1 MLAPS
6 PAPNLIADTEPLPGE
21 AADIALGIALAR
33 HKDTTAVRIVGA
45 LSEVG
50 AWEMLVAVS
59 ATTLAVGVARR
70 DPRTITA
77 GRHMLGAGLLASL
90 VKTTM
95 KRFVHRSRP
104 NVVMETGR
112 YERGWFGPNDG
123 PRQSFPSGH
132 AAAGVAVARAIGRA
146 CPEYRTAAGI
156 GAGVIVAAQLLRGA
170 HYPSDVVAGTV
181 IGLAAEAAVNRLSG
195 PDSRRHET
203 AP

>member
-1 MLAPS
+1 MLTPS
-6 PAPNLIADTEPLPGE
+6 PARHLIDAPELMPGE
-21 AADIALGIALAR
+21 AADIALGIRLSR
-33 HKDTTAVRIVGA
+33 HRDTPAVRVAGA

-59 ATTLAVGVARR
+59 AATLAVGIARGDARTVAV
-70 DPRTITA
+70 

-90 VKTTM
+90 VKTTA

-104 NVVMETGR
+104 NVVVETGR

-132 AAAGVAVARAIGRA
+132 AAVSVAVARAIGRA
-146 CPEYRTAAGI
+146 CPEARGAAGM
-156 GAGVIVAAQLLRGA
+156 GAGLIVAAQVLRGA

-195 PDSRRHET
+195 PDDSHRGPS
-203 AP
+203 A

>member
-6 PAPNLIADTEPLPGE
+6 PNPNLIAESGHLPGE
-21 AADIALGIALAR
+21 AADIALGIGLAR
-33 HKDTTAVRIVGA
+33 HKDTPAVRVVGA

-50 AWEMLVAVS
+50 AWEMLVAAS
-59 ATTLAVGVARR
+59 AATLAVGAVRR
-70 DPRTITA
+70 DARTIA
-77 GRHMLGAGLLASL
+77 LGRHMLGAGLLASL
-90 VKTTM
+90 IKTTV

-132 AAAGVAVARAIGRA
+132 AAVSVAVARAVGRA
-146 CPEYRTAAGI
+146 CPDYKVAAGV
-156 GAGVIVAAQLLRGA
+156 GAGLIVAAQVLRGA

-195 PDSRRHET
+195 PEGHRHET
-203 AP
+203 TP